1 MPARESLRI
10 RIGLDA
16 IRILPGAY
24 DPHKRC
30 HERNGNV
37 GTRENLTSGLSGLRE
52 ILRREKR
59 SRRNPAYL
67 GGTAARDSRALEG
80 GGARNRG
87 GGKTRFVGANQG
99 GFRMICGQLQSGYKI
114 FERIFSGVYFQHV
127 RTGGEGGIRTQ
138 RRLSKHTSY

>member
-1 MPARESLRI
+1 MPARESLRKKGS
-10 RIGLDA
+10 RRYGYSPA
-16 IRILPGAY
+16 HTIL
-24 DPHKRC
+24 KRC

-37 GTRENLTSGLSGLRE
+37 GTRENRTSGLSGLRE

-87 GGKTRFVGANQG
+87 DGKGRTVGANQG
-99 GFRMICGQLQSGYKI
+99 GFRMMCGQK
-114 FERIFSGVYFQHV
+114 
-127 RTGGEGGIRTQ
+127 
-138 RRLSKHTSY
+138 